1 MHDENN
7 KEEPIV
13 RGEDEKEQPLPCEP
27 GVYYVD
33 ENCKLHDAQNWQ
45 TAIDKIK
52 WEEVTDIVQSLSKR
66 GSFEKTVNLI
76 GMYLLV
82 GLVICIAGY
91 LASIRILEGQA
102 IAGFLGA
109 AIGYLLSRGRI
120 G

>member
-1 MHDENN
+1 MQEENN
-7 KEEPIV
+7 MADPSVQE
-13 RGEDEKEQPLPCEP
+13 EDEKEQPPSHIP

-33 ENCKLHDAQNWQ
+33 ENGMLHDATNWQ

-82 GLVICIAGY
+82 GLIICIAGY
-91 LASIRILEGQA
+91 LASIGILEGQA

-120 G
+120 